1 MIQRIQSIY
10 LGMVCIMTGAFI
22 NLPIYYL
29 DGIAVLPFLN
39 IFLSITIGLCA
50 ITALVAI
57 FLYKNRKLQMKI
69 CWVGVLLATSSI
81 AIAIADYISV
91 TPKEGLSKSI
101 SYGLIFPILMIVL
114 FLLAWNG
121 INKDEKLVKSMD
133 RLR

>member
-10 LGMVCIMTGAFI
+10 LGIVCIMTGAFI

-81 AIAIADYISV
+81 AMAIADYISA

-101 SYGLIFPILMIVL
+101 SYGLIFPILIIIL
-114 FLLAWNG
+114 FILAWRG
-121 INKDEKLVKSMD
+121 INNDEKLVKSMD